1 MNLFIVHV
9 LSVLISV
16 VGVVILNEERNNI
29 FKLRV
34 FSHSLNFYDE
44 LLTPLINSIN
54 LTLVFTHDKSSS
66 ENNLSPSPPSENIS
80 SPKWVSKRY
89 KSMGLF
95 LRFCGIFLKKLLL
108 CCIKQ
113 TLSNSSRQ
121 IYVNT
126 SEKVFCDLLKMAE
139 HSFQSLD

>member
-66 ENNLSPSPPSENIS
+66 ENNLSPLSPLPKILAHQNGSLKDIS
-80 SPKWVSKRY
+80 PWAY
-89 KSMGLF
+89 F
-95 LRFCGIFLKKLLL
+95 
-108 CCIKQ
+108 
-113 TLSNSSRQ
+113 
-121 IYVNT
+121 
-126 SEKVFCDLLKMAE
+126 
-139 HSFQSLD
+139 